1 MKMNNKSQRENRQG
15 EYLDIFIT
23 LHKTRSLGFWV
34 FFFQFLTD
42 KKSQDDQKLS
52 LL

>member
-23 LHKTRSLGFWV
+23 LHKTRSLGFW